1 MSQLA
6 DALLRKMIADHSYG
20 HKQLQKK
27 HSHKHKATKPQ
38 LDTLASTSKH
48 PQVTVEEIP
57 DEEKG
62 GVSCS
67 SLMMS
72 IESLVQKV
80 SLGIIG

>member
-6 DALLRKMIADHSYG
+6 DSLPRMMVADHSHG

-38 LDTLASTSKH
+38 PDALASTPKC

-62 GVSCS
+62 GVSHS

-72 IESLVQKV
+72 IEFLV
-80 SLGIIG
+80 